1 MLGNKIKKYPISCT
15 DLHLVPLGHWPGASF
30 AECRCRALPGEA
42 PKAPGHRQ
50 GLFLLAQ
57 KAQPEE
63 RWALTWWNISKVP
76 LEHGLWGAAVPE
88 GIPPAPLGV
97 VQHCP
102 CHVPSAHGGA
112 QTCGDAQ
119 FSVPLLLH
127 SSCVCCW
134 GFLFGFLPF
143 LFFFLRKE
151 KIIWRVIQYL

>member
-15 DLHLVPLGHWPGASF
+15 DLHLAPLGHWPGASF

-63 RWALTWWNISKVP
+63 RWGLTWWNISKVP

-102 CHVPSAHGGA
+102 HHVPSARGEHRPAVMLSSVCLCFSIRVVFVVGGFCLA
-112 QTCGDAQ
+112 FC
-119 FSVPLLLH
+119 
-127 SSCVCCW
+127 
-134 GFLFGFLPF
+134 
-143 LFFFLRKE
+143 LFFFFF
-151 KIIWRVIQYL
+151 